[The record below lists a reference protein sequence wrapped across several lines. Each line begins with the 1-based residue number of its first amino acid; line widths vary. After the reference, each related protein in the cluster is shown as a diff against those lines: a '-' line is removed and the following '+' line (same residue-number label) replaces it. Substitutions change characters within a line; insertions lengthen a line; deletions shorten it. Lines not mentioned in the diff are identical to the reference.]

1 MVEVELFHKGYKERT
16 EIDMTEEQKQN
27 IILKM
32 PQLAYYNPEINW
44 KTRKIKMMRYLD
56 ECRKQWKTKQMKPEQ
71 QKQKE
76 KEQKKEKNKKFKKP
90 TVEEEMEIARIIEEK
105 QEEEEDLIKIRTVE
119 EMVPRR
125 FYKYLKVFEKKKSE
139 RMIIWKT

>member
-1 MVEVELFHKGYKERT
+1 
-16 EIDMTEEQKQN
+16 
-27 IILKM
+27 M

-44 KTRKIKMMRYLD
+44 KTRKTKMMRYLD

-76 KEQKKEKNKKFKKP
+76 KEQKKEKKKKFKKP
-90 TVEEEMEIARIIEEK
+90 TVIEEK
-105 QEEEEDLIKIRTVE
+105 QEEEEGLIKIRTVE
-119 EMVPRR
+119 EMVSRR

-139 RMIIWKT
+139 RMIMRKT

>member
-1 MVEVELFHKGYKERT
+1 
-16 EIDMTEEQKQN
+16 
-27 IILKM
+27 M

-44 KTRKIKMMRYLD
+44 KTRKTKMMRYLD

-76 KEQKKEKNKKFKKP
+76 KEQKKEKKKKFKKP
-90 TVEEEMEIARIIEEK
+90 TVEEEIEIARIIEEK
-105 QEEEEDLIKIRTVE
+105 QEEEEGLIKIRTVE
-119 EMVPRR
+119 EMVSRR

-139 RMIIWKT
+139 RMIMRKT